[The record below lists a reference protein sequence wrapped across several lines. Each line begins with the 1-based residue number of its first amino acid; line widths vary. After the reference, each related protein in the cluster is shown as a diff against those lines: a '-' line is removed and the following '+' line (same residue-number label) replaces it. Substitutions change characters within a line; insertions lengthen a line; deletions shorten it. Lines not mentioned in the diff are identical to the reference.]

1 MLTNRINPG
10 CDGPGCMIVSYRKRK
25 EEIRMAEIEC
35 RNLVKKYGRKTS
47 LDGVNLT
54 LENQRVIGLAGPNGS
69 GKTTLIKLIQR
80 LLTPTSGEITIH
92 GMRPG
97 RDTKKVISYLP
108 DREFLPEWMKVGE
121 LIHFYESFFEDF
133 DREKA
138 ERLMND
144 LKIDREISLKKMSK
158 GTREKVHLVLCMSRK
173 AEIYLLDEPLA
184 GVDPAARDYIIHTI
198 LENYNEEGL
207 VLISTHLITD
217 IEAILDEVIF
227 LKEGKVLLHK
237 NADDLRAETG
247 TSIDEYFRRV
257 FAC

>member
-1 MLTNRINPG
+1 
-10 CDGPGCMIVSYRKRK
+10 
-25 EEIRMAEIEC
+25 MAEIEC
-35 RNLVKKYGRKTS
+35 RDVVKKYGRKIS
-47 LDGVNLT
+47 LNGINLT

-92 GMRPG
+92 GMKPG
-97 RDTKKVISYLP
+97 RETKRIISYLP
-108 DREFLPEWMKVGE
+108 DRDFLPDWMKVDE
-121 LIHFYESFFEDF
+121 LIRFYESFYEDF

-138 ERLMND
+138 ERLMSQ
-144 LKIDREISLKKMSK
+144 LGIDGGMSLKKMSK
-158 GTREKVHLVLCMSRK
+158 GTREKVQLVLCMSRN
-173 AEIYLLDEPLA
+173 AEVYLLDEPLA

-198 LENYNEEGL
+198 LDNYNENGL

-227 LKEGKVLLHK
+227 LKEGKVLLHR

-247 TSIDEYFRRV
+247 RSIDDYFREV

>member
-1 MLTNRINPG
+1 
-10 CDGPGCMIVSYRKRK
+10 
-25 EEIRMAEIEC
+25 MAEIEC
-35 RNLVKKYGRKTS
+35 RDVVKKYGRKIS
-47 LDGVNLT
+47 LNGINLT

-92 GMRPG
+92 GMKPG
-97 RDTKKVISYLP
+97 RETKRIISYLP
-108 DREFLPEWMKVGE
+108 DRDFLPDWMKVDE
-121 LIHFYESFFEDF
+121 LIRFYESFYEDF
-133 DREKA
+133 DRERA
-138 ERLMND
+138 ERLMSE
-144 LKIDREISLKKMSK
+144 LRIDGGMSLKKMSK
-158 GTREKVHLVLCMSRK
+158 GTREKVQLVLCMSRN
-173 AEIYLLDEPLA
+173 AEVYLLDEPLA

-198 LENYNEEGL
+198 LDNYNENGL

-227 LKEGKVLLHK
+227 LKEGKVFLHR

-247 TSIDEYFRRV
+247 RSIDDYFREV

>member
-1 MLTNRINPG
+1 M
-10 CDGPGCMIVSYRKRK
+10 V
-25 EEIRMAEIEC
+25 EIEC
-35 RNLVKKYGRKTS
+35 RDVVKKYGRKIS
-47 LDGVNLT
+47 LNGINLT

-80 LLTPTSGEITIH
+80 LLTPTSGEIAIH
-92 GMRPG
+92 GMKPG
-97 RDTKKVISYLP
+97 RETKRIISYLP
-108 DREFLPEWMKVGE
+108 DRDFLPDWMKADE
-121 LIHFYESFFEDF
+121 LIRFYESFYEDF

-138 ERLMND
+138 ERLMSQ
-144 LKIDREISLKKMSK
+144 LGIDGGMSLKKMSK
-158 GTREKVHLVLCMSRK
+158 GTREKVQLVLCMSRN
-173 AEIYLLDEPLA
+173 AEVYLLDEPLA

-198 LENYNEEGL
+198 LDNYNENGL

-227 LKEGKVLLHK
+227 LKEGKVLLHR

-247 TSIDEYFRRV
+247 RSIDDYFREV

>member
-1 MLTNRINPG
+1 
-10 CDGPGCMIVSYRKRK
+10 
-25 EEIRMAEIEC
+25 MAEIEC
-35 RNLVKKYGRKTS
+35 RDLVKKYGSKIS
-47 LDGVNLT
+47 LNGINLS
-54 LENQRVIGLAGPNGS
+54 LEKQRVIGLAGPNGS

-92 GMRPG
+92 GMNPG
-97 RDTKKVISYLP
+97 KETKKIISYLP
-108 DREFLPEWMKVGE
+108 DCDFLPDWMKVDE
-121 LIHFYESFFEDF
+121 LIRFYESFFDDF
-133 DREKA
+133 DQKKA
-138 ERLMND
+138 EQLID
-144 LKIDREISLKKMSK
+144 QLKIDGGMNLKKLSK
-158 GTREKVHLVLCMSRK
+158 GTREKVQLVLCMCRK

-198 LENYNEEGL
+198 LDNYNEDGL

-227 LKEGKVLLHK
+227 LREGKVLFHK

-247 TSIDEYFRRV
+247 RSIDEYFREV